1 LTTFSDL
8 GIAPEITAVLAARG
22 IVEPVPVQAG
32 AIPALLDG
40 EDVVIEA
47 PTGSGKSLAFLLPLV
62 EQLAGRAAP
71 GPRALVVCPTRELA
85 MQVHEVLVGL
95 ESGLTTALLY
105 GGTGYHTQ
113 TSALNAGI
121 DVLVGTPGRILDMV
135 GKRLV
140 ALSRVEYLVL
150 DEADEMLDAGFAPD
164 VEKILGQTYEPQM
177 VMASA
182 TMPEWVNRI
191 VQRHMHDPERVQVD
205 DEHESKLEH
214 GILRVG
220 TDEKVDALV
229 RLLELANG
237 SVIVFGR
244 TKSGVQELT
253 RQLHRRRV
261 ACIMLQGDM
270 EQAQR
275 DRAMDSF
282 RQGRARVLVAT
293 NVAAR
298 GLDISDVAVVINYDL
313 PDTPQWLT
321 HRVGRTARNGAAGH
335 AITFVTPA
343 DESRWRRLRSEG
355 SVDLPQLDAAALL
368 ERGEWIY
375 GESRPA
381 VLAAGSR
388 DDRGRSRSRSRR
400 RGPRPQA
407 RAATA

>member
-1 LTTFSDL
+1 MTTFSEL
-8 GIAPEITAVLAARG
+8 GISPGILTTLAARG
-22 IVEPVPVQAG
+22 IVEPVPVQAD

-62 EQLAGRAAP
+62 ERLAGRQAP

-85 MQVHEVLVGL
+85 MQVHEVLTGL
-95 ESGLTTALLY
+95 DSGLTTALLY

-113 TSALNAGI
+113 TTALNAGA

-164 VEKILGQTYEPQM
+164 VERILGQTYEPQM

-191 VQRHMHDPERVQVD
+191 IERHMHSPERVKVTA
-205 DEHESKLEH
+205 EHASKLEH
-214 GILRVG
+214 GILRVE
-220 TDEKVDALV
+220 THEKLDVLV
-229 RLLELANG
+229 RLLGLIEG

-244 TKSGVQELT
+244 TKQGVQELN

-261 ACIMLQGDM
+261 GNIMLQGDM
-270 EQAQR
+270 EQVQR

-298 GLDISDVAVVINYDL
+298 GLDISDVAVVVNFEL
-313 PDTPQWLT
+313 PETPQWLT
-321 HRVGRTARNGAAGH
+321 HRVGRTARNGATGH

-343 DESRWRRLRSEG
+343 DEHRWRRLRSEG
-355 SVDLPQLDAAALL
+355 SVDLPQLDADALL
-368 ERGEWIY
+368 SRGEWLYI
-375 GESRPA
+375 ESRPA
-381 VLAAGSR
+381 VLQGPAGPR
-388 DDRGRSRSRSRR
+388 PRSRSRR
-400 RGPRPQA
+400 RPRREP

>member
-1 LTTFSDL
+1 LTTFSEW
-8 GIAPEITAVLAARG
+8 GIKPEIVEALSARG

-62 EQLAGRAAP
+62 ERLADRQGP

-85 MQVHEVLVGL
+85 MQVHEVLTGL
-95 ESGLTTALLY
+95 NSGLSTALLY

-113 TSALNAGI
+113 TASLKAGA
-121 DVLVGTPGRILDMV
+121 DVLIGTPGRILDMV
-135 GKRLV
+135 GKRLL

-191 VQRHMHDPERVQVD
+191 VQRYMYEPERVRVTT
-205 DEHESKLEH
+205 EHESKLEH

-220 TDEKVDALV
+220 ASEKVEVLV
-229 RLLELANG
+229 RLLEIANG

-244 TKSGVQELT
+244 TKQGVQELH
-253 RQLHRRRV
+253 RQLRRHRV
-261 ACIMLQGDM
+261 GCIMLQGDM
-270 EQAQR
+270 EQVQR

-335 AITFVTPA
+335 AITFVTPP
-343 DESRWRRLRSEG
+343 DESRWRRLQGEG
-355 SVDLPQLDAAALL
+355 AADLPQLDGAALL
-368 ERGEWIY
+368 DHGEWLY
-375 GESRPA
+375 LDARPA
-381 VLAAGSR
+381 VIHGSAAE
-388 DDRGRSRSRSRR
+388 RSRTRSRR
-400 RGPRPQA
+400 RPRRQP
-407 RAATA
+407 RAASA

>member
-1 LTTFSDL
+1 M
-8 GIAPEITAVLAARG
+8 GIAPETVAALASRG

-62 EQLAGRAAP
+62 ERLAGRSAP

-95 ESGLTTALLY
+95 DSGLSTALLY

-113 TSALNAGI
+113 TTALNAGA

-135 GKRLV
+135 GKRLL

-164 VEKILGQTYEPQM
+164 VERILGQTYEPQM

-182 TMPEWVNRI
+182 TMPEWVHRI
-191 VQRHMHDPERVQVD
+191 IERHMHEPEFVSVD
-205 DEHESKLEH
+205 AEHESKLEH
-214 GILRVG
+214 GVLRVG
-220 TDEKVDALV
+220 TQEKVDVLV
-229 RLLELANG
+229 RLLELATG

-244 TKSGVQELT
+244 TKQGVQELT

-261 ACIMLQGDM
+261 GCIMLQGDM
-270 EQAQR
+270 EQVQR
-275 DRAMDSF
+275 DRAMDAF
-282 RQGRARVLVAT
+282 RQGRAKVLVAT

-298 GLDISDVAVVINYDL
+298 GLDISDVSVVINFEL

-321 HRVGRTARNGAAGH
+321 HRVGRTARNGVAGH
-335 AITFVTPA
+335 AITVVTPA
-343 DESRWRRLRSEG
+343 DENRWRRLRSEG
-355 SVDLPQLDAAALL
+355 AIDLPQLDSEALL
-368 ERGEWIY
+368 DHGEWRY
-375 GESRPA
+375 VEGRPSL
-381 VLAAGSR
+381 VEGSTDPR
-388 DDRGRSRSRSRR
+388 RRSRSRSRSRGR
-400 RGPRPQA
+400 RPAEPRT
-407 RAATA
+407 ATA